1 MTETLEKIIT
11 KGFNTWIKNLHI
23 CIPLV
28 LNYVVILLIEIFAF
42 FIVIIGILGISINV
56 EMLSTSSDELIELI
70 LSSVDENLVFI
81 AILAILYTIIT
92 MLVSSYFSAGAI
104 GMCQSAISR
113 GDTTI
118 GDMTSAGN
126 KNFIHVFLAN
136 VLIGLMVMAGIVF
149 LVPGGLLLG
158 ANIDTSGAG
167 QLGLGFLLFM
177 LGLFIWVIYIIII
190 SVFFSMV
197 LYAIVVERIG
207 VLEGIYKGYEF
218 FMDNKLSV
226 IFIWLISITIS
237 FFIGSIFFVIGQI
250 LNLTGIIGLNMVW
263 SLGSPLIILT
273 TIQPLIMVW
282 WTRLY
287 MVKTGKSPY
296 IDDLLSDPW

>member
-28 LNYVVILLIEIFAF
+28 INYVVMLLIKIFA
-42 FIVIIGILGISINV
+42 IVIVIFGIIGISIND
-56 EMLSTSSDELIELI
+56 EMLSTSNEDLIELI

-81 AILAILYTIIT
+81 AILTVIYAIIT
-92 MLVSSYFSAGAI
+92 MLASSYFSAGAI

-118 GDMTSAGN
+118 GDMISAGN
-126 KNFIHVFLAN
+126 KSFIHVFLAD
-136 VLIGLMVMAGIVF
+136 VLILLMILAGIVF
-149 LVPGGLLLG
+149 LVPGGLLMG
-158 ANIDTSGAG
+158 NNIDTIGAG
-167 QLGLGFLLFM
+167 QFGLGIILFILGLL
-177 LGLFIWVIYIIII
+177 IWVIYLIIL
-190 SVFFSMV
+190 SVFLSMV

-207 VLEGIYKGYEF
+207 ALEGIYKGYEF

-226 IFIWLISITIS
+226 IVIWLISTTIYS
-237 FFIGSIFFVIGQI
+237 IIGSISIVVGHI
-250 LNLTGIIGLNMVW
+250 LALTGFIGLNTIW
-263 SLGSPLIILT
+263 SLGSQLIIII
-273 TIQPLIMVW
+273 TIQPLMMVW

-296 IDDLLSDPW
+296 VDDLLSDPW